1 MKLSETAIETIK
13 HKDHLRLRNRLAL
26 ELDVH
31 SSSVERWLKE
41 NESDGSLTR
50 ASALRIIMEE
60 TGMAQEE
67 ILTSESAAA

>member
-1 MKLSETAIETIK
+1 MKLSESAMETIK

-26 ELDVH
+26 ELNVH

-41 NESDGSLTR
+41 NEHDGPLTR
-50 ASALRIIMEE
+50 ASVLNMITEE
-60 TGMAQEE
+60 TGLTQEE